1 MPLVE
6 VTLTQ
11 GRSPEQLRELMRRL
25 HDGVHTSLGANPESI
40 RVIVR
45 EVPRTLWCAGGQTL
59 AERDAGDGGPAG
71 ATADPRRAAAADEQ
85 EGR

>member
-6 VTLTQ
+6 VTLTE
-11 GRSPEQLRELMRRL
+11 GRAPEQLRELMRRL
-25 HDGVHTSLGANPESI
+25 HDGVHASLGANPDSI

-59 AERDAGDGGPAG
+59 AERDAAAQPAATDGDGPRL
-71 ATADPRRAAAADEQ
+71 TAVPTEP

>member
-11 GRSPEQLRELMRRL
+11 GRSPEQLRELMRQL
-25 HDGVHTSLGANPESI
+25 HDAVHASLDANPASI
-40 RVIVR
+40 RVVVR
-45 EVPRTLWCAGGQTL
+45 EVPRALWSAGGQTL
-59 AERDAGDGGPAG
+59 AERDAEQRDAEQGVA
-71 ATADPRRAAAADEQ
+71 EQ